1 MKKKSDK
8 FNSSLLLNDQIITS
22 AREMFNYFTNF
33 FTSVAVKIN
42 KNIAK
47 QKKHTYP
54 TLALKTITQFSF
66 LQF

>member
-8 FNSSLLLNDQIITS
+8 FNSNLLLNDQIIS

-47 QKKHTYP
+47 
-54 TLALKTITQFSF
+54 
-66 LQF
+66 

>member
-8 FNSSLLLNDQIITS
+8 FNSNLLLNDQIITS

-47 QKKHTYP
+47 
-54 TLALKTITQFSF
+54 
-66 LQF
+66 